1 VIPNAAPVGLGLLE
15 VIDIMEKLVVT
26 DMHTGGEPLR
36 IITSGYPELPNGT
49 ILEKRAYVRDN
60 LDHLRKILMFE
71 PRGHYDM
78 YGALLVEPNLPG
90 ADLAVLFM
98 HNEGYSTMCG
108 HAIVALGRFAIDK
121 GLVAKIEPV
130 TRINIECPCGMVVAD
145 VEVKDGQTGRVAFDS
160 VPAFLFAEDLE
171 IDLGEYGPVR
181 FDIAYGG
188 AFYCLVEASQFGITY
203 NEITPKR
210 FPFYADLLTEQARD
224 IPLAH
229 PDAADLAFLYGTIIT
244 DGGDGKDAPTCN
256 VCVFADSQVD
266 RSPTGSGVTARMAAM
281 HAKGLV
287 GLGEKRTFR
296 SITGSDFSGEIVSQ
310 MKVGEF
316 DAVCVRVSG
325 QAYYSGEAVLVV
337 EKDDPLR
344 GGFLLR

>member
-1 VIPNAAPVGLGLLE
+1 MN
-15 VIDIMEKLVVT
+15 KLAVT

-36 IITSGYPELPNGT
+36 IITSGYPPLPRGT

-71 PRGHYDM
+71 PRGHCDM

-108 HAIVALGRFAIDK
+108 HAIIALGRYAIDK
-121 GLVAKIEPV
+121 GLVAKTEPV

-145 VEVKDGQTGRVAFDS
+145 VEIENGRAGRVSFES
-160 VPAFLFAEDLE
+160 VAAFLFGKDLE
-171 IDLGEYGPVR
+171 IHLREVGPVK

-188 AFYCLVEASQFGITY
+188 AFYCLVEAAQFGVAY
-203 NEITPKR
+203 DDLSAKL
-210 FPFYADLLTEQARD
+210 FPFYAELLTEKARD
-224 IPLAH
+224 ILLAH
-229 PDAADLAFLYGTIIT
+229 PDSPDLAFLYGTIIA
-244 DGGDGKDAPTCN
+244 DGGDGKECPTRN
-256 VCVFADSQVD
+256 VCIFADSQLD

-287 GLGEKRTFR
+287 ELGEKRTFR
-296 SITGSDFSGEIVSQ
+296 SITGSDFTGVVVGQ
-310 MKVGEF
+310 MKAGDFE
-316 DAVCVRVSG
+316 AVSVRVSG
-325 QAYYSGEAVLVV
+325 RAYYCGEAVFIV
-337 EKDDPLR
+337 EEDDPLR